1 MVQMI
6 LSFPWCSRRCVS
18 VPNTE
23 QPQEVQPQQAQPQ
36 QAQSQLQ
43 KVSLPFD
50 GLTTQAI
57 LAKAV
62 RGGDAMYLQLEYPPR
77 NYTVVATPLEP
88 VVEEPV
94 VVEPV
99 VVEPVVVEPLPLQ
112 EPKPLSPRDIYKS
125 KLWPSPRPV
134 NFVKH
139 LKVFSYTGRLTHK
152 KALELLAADAK
163 VTVTELLAMN
173 PITYLEKVRGFS
185 EKQIVAFHP
194 LYSTRSRL
202 YEYLFNL
209 VVKN

>member
-1 MVQMI
+1 MR

-18 VPNTE
+18 VPSTE
-23 QPQEVQPQQAQPQ
+23 QPQQPLPEAQK
-36 QAQSQLQ
+36 L
-43 KVSLPFD
+43 SLPFD
-50 GLTTQAI
+50 GLTTQPI

-62 RGGDAMYLQLEYPPR
+62 RGGDGMYLQLEYPPR

-88 VVEEPV
+88 VAVEPVAVEPVLEEPV
-94 VVEPV
+94 PQQVPM
-99 VVEPVVVEPLPLQ
+99 
-112 EPKPLSPRDIYKS
+112 PLSPRDIYKS